1 MVNREFLV
9 DSVKIRTPARRG
21 TLVRHH
27 RSLTRLAAFGA
38 ALAVA
43 CGIPATADAVTW
55 SVPRS
60 APVTA
65 GASSDQ
71 LEDALMV
78 RINEARA
85 DNGLRKIWNFDVC
98 TDQLAEQWGARIA
111 RTGVLEHRDQREV
124 IRKCD
129 NSWAGETLVRGTGLS
144 PQAMVSL
151 WLDSPGHREILLS
164 PRAKRAGVAITTDA
178 QGRTIG
184 VVNLVRHG

>member
-1 MVNREFLV
+1 MRQ
-9 DSVKIRTPARRG
+9 SPA
-21 TLVRHH
+21 L
-27 RSLTRLAAFGA
+27 SRLAALGV

-43 CGIPATADAVTW
+43 CGVPATADAATW

-60 APVTA
+60 ASAVDA
-65 GASSDQ
+65 SASSAQ

-85 DNGLRKIWNFDVC
+85 QNGLAKIRSFDAC
-98 TDQLAEQWGARIA
+98 TDQLAEKWGARIA

-124 IRKCD
+124 IRRCD
-129 NSWAGETLVRGTGLS
+129 NSWAGETLVRGTALS
-144 PQAMVSL
+144 PETMVEL

-164 PRAKRAGVAITTDA
+164 PRAKRAGVAITRDS

>member
-1 MVNREFLV
+1 
-9 DSVKIRTPARRG
+9 
-21 TLVRHH
+21 VRHPRH
-27 RSLTRLAAFGA
+27 LSRLAALGVAA
-38 ALAVA
+38 ALTCGLPAAANAATWAVPRTSSAVA
-43 CGIPATADAVTW
+43 A
-55 SVPRS
+55 S
-60 APVTA
+60 
-65 GASSDQ
+65 ASSAE

-78 RINEARA
+78 RINQARA
-85 DNGLRKIWNFDVC
+85 EHGLAKIRTFDGC

-129 NSWAGETLVRGTGLS
+129 NSWAGETLVRGTDLS
-144 PQAMVSL
+144 PETMVSL

-164 PRAKRAGVAITTDA
+164 PRAKRAGVAITRDA

>member
-1 MVNREFLV
+1 M
-9 DSVKIRTPARRG
+9 
-21 TLVRHH
+21 RHT
-27 RSLTRLAAFGA
+27 RSLPRLAAFGVA
-38 ALAVA
+38 VAVA
-43 CGIPATADAVTW
+43 CGVPVTANAVTW

-60 APVTA
+60 APVIA

-78 RINEARA
+78 QINEARTEH
-85 DNGLRKIWNFDVC
+85 GLRRIWNFDVC
-98 TDQLAEQWGARIA
+98 TDELAEQWGDRIA

-124 IRKCD
+124 IRRCD